1 MGQIFDTLISFLG
14 SVLAV
19 LFDFFSGFLGDG
31 VSYGLAIIVLTIG
44 INILVFPLTLKQT
57 RATRAF
63 QALQPEIKRIQA
75 EYKDDPQ
82 ELQKRLMAAQKE
94 AGATPGGCLLPLL
107 VQMPIWF
114 ALFRL
119 LQTPI
124 RYVVADP
131 DTGRLELDAAGLP
144 VIDPNA
150 IQPIDPFSKLGDLLH
165 NLGEF
170 ITPDGVDNF
179 IPTMSNWVPGY
190 DMHTFLGM
198 NLGISPSEA
207 MTLFG
212 LAVAIPYLITIV
224 LMVATQYIQ
233 QWHSTYGQVSNKG
246 QPGAGAQQAITKIM
260 PLFIGFISWNFPA
273 GLVVYWATSNLFRL
287 GQQVLIFKI
296 DGRPPSPGS
305 VAKES
310 DEPKNGPKDDDSST
324 NESKK
329 PQQGAANKR
338 RRRRRR

>member
-1 MGQIFDTLISFLG
+1 MGELFNSLVDLLGTVLSFFYDLLHDAL
-14 SVLAV
+14 S
-19 LFDFFSGFLGDG
+19 DG
-31 VSYGLAIIVLTIG
+31 VSYGLSIILLTIT

-63 QALQPEIKRIQA
+63 SALQPEIKRIQA
-75 EYKDDPQ
+75 QYKDDPQ

-119 LQTPI
+119 LQNP
-124 RYVVADP
+124 
-131 DTGRLELDAAGLP
+131 LDHITRDGALGQSIAAG
-144 VIDPNA
+144 
-150 IQPIDPFSKLGDLLH
+150 
-165 NLGEF
+165 GE
-170 ITPDGVDNF
+170 P
-179 IPTMSNWVPGY
+179 
-190 DMHTFLGM
+190 FLGM
-198 NLGISPSEA
+198 MLDQSPS
-207 MTLFG
+207 G
-212 LAVAIPYLITIV
+212 AVSDLGFITALPYLVMIV

-233 QWHSTYGQVSNKG
+233 QWHSTYGQVQNKS

-273 GLVVYWATSNLFRL
+273 GLVLYWATSNIFRL

-296 DGRPPSPGS
+296 DGRPPTPGS
-305 VAKES
+305 DNKQLEK
-310 DEPKNGPKDDDSST
+310 PKSADNGDDS
-324 NESKK
+324 EPVAPKK
-329 PQQGAANKR
+329 PQQGANEKR